1 MSERLICVFPG
12 QGSQYVGM
20 GQDLYDADA
29 EVRALY
35 EAANEALGYD
45 LKRLCFEGPEE
56 TLRLTQHTQPAILVH
71 SMAVWTQL
79 SRKAIQPAWLASHS
93 LGEYSA
99 LVAAGVLAFAD
110 AVCLVHQRG
119 TFMQQAVPPGEGSM
133 AAMTRAAR
141 EDVEALCAEVGA
153 DKGVLQPA
161 NYNSPEQ
168 TVVAGHTPL
177 VQEAVEVAKARR
189 LGRPVLLNV
198 SAPFH
203 CALLQPAALQL
214 DTVLAEIPYGTFAR
228 PVISNVTAEPHPSSR
243 IIASPFCVGNNV
255 AIAGRSMP
263 LMGLKI
269 IVAAAMAAP
278 VLPALTT
285 ASAPP
290 LRTNSVAT
298 RIDEKRFFLSAIPGA
313 SSM

>member
-1 MSERLICVFPG
+1 MSECLICVFPG
-12 QGSQYVGM
+12 QGSQFVGM
-20 GQDLYDADA
+20 GQDLYEADA

-45 LKRLCFEGPEE
+45 LKQICFEGPEE

-71 SMAVWTQL
+71 SLAVWTQL
-79 SRKAIQPAWLASHS
+79 RRHAIQPALLAGHS

-110 AVCLVHQRG
+110 AVRLVHQRG

-141 EDVEALCAEVGA
+141 EDVGALCGEVGA
-153 DKGVLQPA
+153 GKGVLQPA

-168 TVVAGHTPL
+168 TVIAGHTPL

-189 LGRPVLLNV
+189 LGRLVLLNV

-214 DTVLAEIPYGTFAR
+214 DAVLAEIPYGAFTY
-228 PVISNVTAEPHPSSR
+228 PVISNVTAELHPSPQEVR
-243 IIASPFCVGNNV
+243 RLLVEQVTSPVRWVDSMQYAVAQGGNALLEVGPGNV
-255 AIAGRSMP
+255 LSG
-263 LMGLKI
+263 LM
-269 IVAAAMAAP
+269 
-278 VLPALTT
+278 
-285 ASAPP
+285 
-290 LRTNSVAT
+290 R
-298 RIDEKRFFLSAIPGA
+298 RIDREVVVRSVDEILGSG
-313 SSM
+313 

>member
-1 MSERLICVFPG
+1 MSQRLICVFPG
-12 QGSQYVGM
+12 QGAQFVGM
-20 GQDLYDADA
+20 GKELYDADA
-29 EVRALY
+29 DVRALY
-35 EAANEALGYD
+35 DAANAALGYD
-45 LKRLCFEGPEE
+45 LKQICFEGPEE

-71 SMAVWTQL
+71 SVAVWTQL
-79 SRKAIQPAWLASHS
+79 RRKGIAPEMLAGHS

-110 AVCLVHQRG
+110 AVRLVHQRG

-141 EDVEALCAEVGA
+141 DDVEALCAEVGA

-168 TVVAGHTPL
+168 TVIAGHTPL

-203 CALLQPAALQL
+203 CALLQPAAAQL
-214 DTVLAEIPYGTFAR
+214 DGVLAETLYGEFDR
-228 PVISNVTAEPHPSSR
+228 PVISNVTAELHPSPQEVRRLLVEQVTSPVRWVDSMQYAVAQGCDALLEVGPGNVLSDLMRR
-243 IIASPFCVGNNV
+243 IDRGVEVLN
-255 AIAGRSMP
+255 
-263 LMGLKI
+263 
-269 IVAAAMAAP
+269 AAA
-278 VLPALTT
+278 VLE
-285 ASAPP
+285 SA
-290 LRTNSVAT
+290 
-298 RIDEKRFFLSAIPGA
+298 
-313 SSM
+313 